1 VSESSTNKQTYN
13 NTQNQA
19 FLQVL
24 RRSQSEGPSTAAAQ
38 QPIDSLLPGG
48 STGGLEI
55 QSSTSSTGRMAAWVG
70 RRRHLTEHQKPEN
83 WFAPVRIES
92 E

>member
-1 VSESSTNKQTYN
+1 MSCLNHQQTCNN

-24 RRSQSEGPSTAAAQ
+24 RRSQSEGPSAQ

-55 QSSTSSTGRMAAWVG
+55 QSSTGRMAAWVG

-83 WFAPVRIES
+83 WFAPVRTEIRET
-92 E
+92 